1 MIIHSNSTLKNKNLI
16 IYLLIGLLNTLFAY
30 ISGIVFFNLF
40 YKDIGALL
48 LTLLTTI
55 INIFFTFINYK
66 FFYFKTHKKYFFKEL
81 IKINFSYIFIFL
93 LNFILLWFMTEKINL
108 NIYFTQI
115 IIVGIN
121 ILLSFKLIFSYVFK
135 IKKI

>member
-1 MIIHSNSTLKNKNLI
+1 MITHFNSTLKNKKLI
-16 IYLLIGLLNTLFAY
+16 RYLLIGFLNTIFAY
-30 ISGIVFFNLF
+30 ISGVVFFNLF

-93 LNFILLWFMTEKINL
+93 LSFISLWFMTEKINL

-115 IIVGIN
+115 LIIVIN
-121 ILLSFKLIFSYVFK
+121 ILLSFKLNFAYVFK
-135 IKKI
+135 NK

>member
-1 MIIHSNSTLKNKNLI
+1 MITHFNFILKKKKLI
-16 IYLLIGLLNTLFAY
+16 KYLLIGFLNTIFAY
-30 ISGIVFFNLF
+30 ISGVVFFNLF

-81 IKINFSYIFIFL
+81 IKINSSYIFIFL
-93 LNFILLWFMTEKINL
+93 LSFTLLWFMTEKINL

-115 IIVGIN
+115 LIIVTN
-121 ILLSFKLIFSYVFK
+121 ILLSFKLNFAYVFK
-135 IKKI
+135 NK

>member
-1 MIIHSNSTLKNKNLI
+1 MIIHFNFTLKNKKLI
-16 IYLLIGLLNTLFAY
+16 KYFLIGFLNTIFAY
-30 ISGIVFFNLF
+30 ISGVVFFNLF

-93 LNFILLWFMTEKINL
+93 LSFTLLWFMTEKINL

-115 IIVGIN
+115 LIIVIN
-121 ILLSFKLIFSYVFK
+121 ILLSFKLNFAYVFK
-135 IKKI
+135 NK

>member
-1 MIIHSNSTLKNKNLI
+1 MITHFNYTLKNKKLI
-16 IYLLIGLLNTLFAY
+16 KYLLIGFLNTIFAY
-30 ISGIVFFNLF
+30 ISGVVFFNLF

-66 FFYFKTHKKYFFKEL
+66 FFYFKTNKKYFFKEL

-93 LNFILLWFMTEKINL
+93 LSFTLLWFMTEKINL

-115 IIVGIN
+115 LIIVTN
-121 ILLSFKLIFSYVFK
+121 ILLSFKLNFAYVFK
-135 IKKI
+135 NK